1 MKSPLHSRRSLR
13 LAPVLALAFALTALA
28 CVLCPARAMAAEVMA
43 YSYDDSD
50 NRVNYYST
58 DAALSAGYEGKVI
71 YLDCDWNFTGPLT
84 IADSKSITIEMN
96 GHRIANNG
104 TSEVIRMKEHSNLT
118 LKHTGEPTKMSYT
131 GYDAGDYGSKISTTV
146 ETGGLVTG
154 GYNHC
159 SWPYIKNTGG
169 GIVMDAES
177 TLTLNNVAVAG
188 NYGDSGGGIFTYKNC
203 NVNLENG
210 AIIEHNSGYAGG
222 IWVDGVDTNIT
233 LKGVSTIRHNYGDSY
248 GGGIYSDADGTR
260 IYLKENSSISYN
272 VAERGGGVYFDCPYF
287 NLVGDES
294 GECEVSY
301 NTALFSEAA
310 DSDTGVGGGIF
321 VDSDNNTNEGSI
333 ENLKIYY
340 NTAEADGG
348 GIELAQEYTTVKNC
362 SITYNKAY
370 EDGGGIYVRNDRNT
384 IDSCDIEYNICEY
397 SRKYED
403 HGGGIYVK
411 HLYDLSVV
419 GKTIVKN
426 NTSEDKASKGG
437 EADNVYLA
445 GTSTKAYLKGGVSKG
460 SDIWVNTA
468 AEQEDRQIGKDMV
481 NETDDCI
488 HVDTAGYRVAYDTSA
503 KEVWQRYYSGYF
515 QLSLNGDKIRGYAE
529 GEGVN
534 INATRSAS
542 DSYSAFWYWDEEN
555 TTGFAD
561 FSAVVKD
568 IYNSALSF
576 TMPQNDVSLQAVYT
590 NRASFVTIYV
600 QKPVV
605 GEALSTT
612 ATLEW
617 SSEGADKKTK
627 EIPVAWYDADG
638 NVATTAEYGKSYHVS
653 ISAEQD
659 PDKNVGLFFRRDLSD
674 VDFAYMD
681 GDEREWIAVDTM
693 SLDSRGTLN
702 ATSVAFEATKRSVKE
717 VDNTSM
723 SIAAGMTKQE
733 LLEALPSSASV
744 KYFDDSTGA
753 LDTDKSDIEWPDGLF
768 DADGK
773 VIGSDGQVLTSTV
786 TVGIKGNDGVE
797 DVVDKLLVKVSV
809 YPSSS
814 SLMTPT
820 LTVAGGTYNLMSLTA
835 GVYSP
840 TEDATVYCQ
849 VGNEAATKL
858 DDPSAGV
865 QLTGTKD
872 AEQSYTVTVWAE
884 KNGVR
889 SEQATATYTLDNKSS
904 QTIEV
909 TCSDMAYYK
918 DGEKPW
924 TSSFKVEGES
934 GSSVTLT
941 APAQTGRAFDH
952 WEWAEAPAGTD
963 LTQSSLTISDF
974 SSGLTGQIC
983 AVYAP
988 VITTLDVDAAAPEAD
1003 KALATTTKLRAVT
1016 GTGATLDI
1024 TSYIT
1029 GGSTEATLSWT
1040 PSGYVDDDGSA
1051 IAEHDTVY
1059 TATVAISGSGSAS
1072 DSVKYVLADDLK
1084 LTVGGYDVHGGA
1096 YIATAAD
1103 GSKTVCIEY
1112 PNTGPFELEEAPEV
1126 DGATISF
1133 EDACEYLAAQQG
1145 GKEVDW
1151 DLPLGVGV
1159 TYECGCDD
1167 IIDITWNA
1175 VEGFD
1180 PTKLEAQTLTATGTI
1195 EYSSSV
1201 STTASKDVTV
1211 TVTVEAPKTVEAPQA
1226 TVASGT
1232 YAEAQQVMLGTMTD
1246 GATVHYTTDGTEPT
1260 EESPA
1265 YEGAIEVS
1273 ESTTIKA
1280 KAFRSLYAPSETV
1293 TFTYTISD
1301 GTDPEP
1307 GPDPDPK
1314 PDTDPDQDPDAGTDP
1329 SDGSGDKGK
1338 DGDKALPQTGD
1349 AASIAALAATA
1360 GAVLA
1365 AAGVRRR
1372 K

>member
-1 MKSPLHSRRSLR
+1 MKNPLRPRRSLR

-28 CVLCPARAMAAEVMA
+28 CMLCPARAMAAEVMA

-50 NRVNYYST
+50 NRVNYYTT

-702 ATSVAFEATKRSVKE
+702 ATSKAFEATNRSVETVDEAYMSVASGTTKE
-717 VDNTSM
+717 
-723 SIAAGMTKQE
+723 E
-733 LLEALPSSASV
+733 LLEALPTTAGV
-744 KYFDDSTGA
+744 VFKDGGA
-753 LDTDKSDIEWPDGLF
+753 GTLNTNKANIVWPKDLF
-768 DADGK
+768 DEDGK
-773 VIGSDGQVLTSTV
+773 VITPASRTTRTVSLGLTTP
-786 TVGIKGNDGVE
+786 DGVE
-797 DVVDKLLVKVSV
+797 RVDDSLQVVVTI
-809 YPSSS
+809 YPNTNEVLAPS
-814 SLMTPT
+814 
-820 LTVAGGTYNLMSLTA
+820 LTVAGGTYSTASLTT

-840 TEDATVYCQ
+840 TEGATVYCQ
-849 VGNEAATKL
+849 VGNEAARELT
-858 DDPSAGV
+858 DPSAGV
-865 QLTGTKD
+865 TLTGAQD
-872 AEQSYTVTVWAE
+872 AELTYTVTVWAE
-884 KNGVR
+884 KDSLS
-889 SEQATATYTLDNKSS
+889 SEKVSATYTLDNKSS
-904 QTIEV
+904 QIIEV
-909 TCSDMAYYK
+909 ACSDMAYYK

-924 TSSFKVEGES
+924 APSFKVEGES
-934 GSSVTLT
+934 GSSVTIT
-941 APAQTGRAFDH
+941 APAQTGRVFDH
-952 WEWAEAPAGTD
+952 WEWAKAPAGTD
-963 LTQSSLTISDF
+963 LTQSSLVVNDF
-974 SSGLTGQIC
+974 SSDLTGRIC

-1003 KALATTTKLRAVT
+1003 KALAKSAAIKAVT

-1024 TSYIT
+1024 TSYVT
-1029 GGSTEATLSWT
+1029 GGSQQATLAWDPAGEADSE
-1040 PSGYVDDDGSA
+1040 GSV
-1051 IAEHDTVY
+1051 IAQHDTVY
-1059 TATVAISGSGSAS
+1059 TATVAISGDGSSSA
-1072 DSVKYVLADDLK
+1072 DVKYVLADDLK
-1084 LTVGGYDVHGGA
+1084 LLVGGMDVNGGA
-1096 YIATAAD
+1096 YVATAAD
-1103 GSKTVCIEY
+1103 GSKTLCITY
-1112 PNTGPFELEEAPEV
+1112 PNTGPFELAEAPEV
-1126 DGATISF
+1126 DGSTVSF
-1133 EDACEYLAAQQG
+1133 ADACDYQAAQNS
-1145 GKEVDW
+1145 GKDVDW

-1159 TYECGCDD
+1159 TYECGCED

-1201 STTASKDVTV
+1201 STTASKDVSV
-1211 TVTVEAPKTVEAPQA
+1211 TVTVEAPKAVEAPQA
-1226 TVASGT
+1226 TIASGT

-1246 GATVHYTTDGTEPT
+1246 GATVRYTTDGTEPT

-1307 GPDPDPK
+1307 GPDPDPE

-1349 AASIAALAATA
+1349 VASIAELAATA

>member
-1 MKSPLHSRRSLR
+1 MKSPLHPRRSLCP
-13 LAPVLALAFALTALA
+13 APVLALAFALTALA
-28 CVLCPARAMAAEVMA
+28 CVLSPARAMAAEVMA

-50 NRVNYYST
+50 NRVNYYTT

-118 LKHTGEPTKMSYT
+118 LKHTGEPSKMSYT
-131 GYDAGDYGSKISTTV
+131 GYDAGNYGSKCSATV

-169 GIVMDAES
+169 GIVMDAYS
-177 TLTLNNVAVAG
+177 TLTLSNVAVAG
-188 NYGDSGGGIFTYKNC
+188 NYGDSGGGIFTYKEC

-210 AIIEHNSGYAGG
+210 AIVERNSGYAGG

-233 LKGVSTIRHNYGDSY
+233 LKGASAISKNYGDSY

-260 IYLKENSSISYN
+260 IYLNEESKISENA
-272 VAERGGGVYFDCPYF
+272 AERGGGVYFDCPYF
-287 NLVGDES
+287 NLVGDSS
-294 GECEVSY
+294 GTCEISG
-301 NTALFSEAA
+301 NTALYSSAA
-310 DSDTGVGGGIF
+310 DGISGAGAGVF
-321 VDSDNNTNEGSI
+321 TDSDNNTCEGSI
-333 ENLKIYY
+333 ENLRIW
-340 NTAEADGG
+340 NNHAENRGG
-348 GIELAQEYTTVKNC
+348 GIELYQEYTTVKNC
-362 SITYNKAY
+362 SIMYNIAD
-370 EDGGGIYVRNDRNT
+370 EDGGGIFVRNDKNT
-384 IDSCDIEYNICEY
+384 IDSCDIEYNICYNGHEY
-397 SRKYED
+397 DSN
-403 HGGGIYVK
+403 GGGIYVWK
-411 HLYDLSVV
+411 YFDLSLV

-426 NTSEDKASKGG
+426 NTWGYKASKGG
-437 EADNVYLA
+437 TADNVYLA
-445 GTSTKAYLKGGVSKG
+445 GTSTCAYLLGGLTKGADV
-460 SDIWVNTA
+460 WVTTETEGA
-468 AEQEDRQIGKDMV
+468 DRKIGKDML

-488 HVDTAGYRVAYDTSA
+488 HMDKSGYRVSYETSA
-503 KEVWQRYYSGYF
+503 KEVWQRYFSGEF
-515 QLSLNGDKIRGYAE
+515 QLSLNGEHIRGFAQ

-542 DSYSAFWYWDEEN
+542 DSYSAFWYWDEEK

-590 NRASFVTIYV
+590 NRAQFVTIYV

-627 EIPVAWYDADG
+627 EISVAWYDENG

-653 ISAEQD
+653 VSAEQD
-659 PDKNVGLFFRRDLSD
+659 PDKNVGLFFRSDLSD

-681 GDEREWIAVDTM
+681 GGERKWIAVDEM
-693 SLDSRGTLN
+693 NLDSCGTLN
-702 ATSVAFEATKRSVKE
+702 ATSVAFEAAKRSVKE
-717 VDNTSM
+717 IAQA
-723 SIAAGMTKQE
+723 SISVAAGTTKAD
-733 LLEALPSSASV
+733 LLAALPTSASV
-744 KYFDDSTGA
+744 EFEDGGTAALSTNKDDVKWPSDLFDDNDRVITPDYMTTRTVSVA
-753 LDTDKSDIEWPDGLF
+753 LAS
-768 DADGK
+768 
-773 VIGSDGQVLTSTV
+773 S
-786 TVGIKGNDGVE
+786 E
-797 DVVDKLLVKVSV
+797 DVEQSGDKLQVVITV
-809 YPSSS
+809 YSSS
-814 SLMTPT
+814 SELMTPT

-865 QLTGTKD
+865 KLTGTKD

-884 KNGVR
+884 KDGLR

-909 TCSDMAYYK
+909 ACSDMAYYK

-924 TSSFKVEGES
+924 APSFKVEGES

-941 APAQTGRAFDH
+941 APAQSGRVFDH
-952 WEWAEAPAGTD
+952 WTWAGAPKGTD
-963 LTQSSLTISDF
+963 LTQSTLVVSDF
-974 SSGLTGQIC
+974 SSALTGQIC

-988 VITTLDVDAAAPEAD
+988 VITTIDVDAAAPEAD
-1003 KALATTTKLRAVT
+1003 KALATTTKLRAVV

-1024 TSYIT
+1024 TSYVT
-1029 GGSTEATLSWT
+1029 GGSADATLAWS
-1040 PSGYVDDDGSA
+1040 PSVDDGA
-1051 IAEHDTVY
+1051 IAQHDTVY
-1059 TATVAISGSGSAS
+1059 TATVAISGNGSAG

-1084 LTVGGYDVHGGA
+1084 LTVAGYDVHGGA

-1112 PNTGPFELEEAPEV
+1112 PNTGPCELSEAPEV
-1126 DGATISF
+1126 DGVTISF
-1133 EDACEYLAAQQG
+1133 EEACESLTAQQG
-1145 GKEVDW
+1145 DKGVDW
-1151 DLPLGVGV
+1151 GLPLATNV
-1159 TYECGCDD
+1159 TYECGCEDL
-1167 IIDITWNA
+1167 IDITWDS

-1180 PTKLEAQTLTATGTI
+1180 PNKLEAQTLTATGTI
-1195 EYSSSV
+1195 NYPSYV
-1201 STTASKDVTV
+1201 STTASEDVTV
-1211 TVTVEAPKTVEAPQA
+1211 TVTVQAPKTVEAPQA

-1246 GATVHYTTDGTEPT
+1246 GAVVRYTTDGSEPT

-1265 YEGAIEVS
+1265 FEGSIEVS
-1273 ESTTIKA
+1273 ETTTIKA

-1307 GPDPDPK
+1307 DPDPDPK
-1314 PDTDPDQDPDAGTDP
+1314 PDTDPDQDPDADTDP

-1338 DGDKALPQTGD
+1338 DGDEALPQTGD

-1365 AAGVRRR
+1365 AAGIRRR